1 MRNSVNSAT
10 LGEETNLIETSKGE
24 SVVPLAPLSLKVTV
38 VPPPLLASRTM
49 TSPFCGL
56 LVSNT

>member
-1 MRNSVNSAT
+1 M
-10 LGEETNLIETSKGE
+10 
-24 SVVPLAPLSLKVTV
+24 VPLAPRSLKVTV